1 MATSQASAAA
11 AAGTVT
17 TTATA
22 TIAWSHVLITF
33 DGYSK
38 LKEALDDDDDDV
50 GIKSDT
56 FRSGGHRW
64 YIEFCPSNKCE
75 DDKLRVCLYLDDDDD
90 GRDVTVRYKLSLL
103 SRDGHIISL
112 VQSFFTF
119 SGAGDYIDALI
130 TEQNASPLLGDS
142 FQISCDLTA
151 VPPPDI
157 HRHLGGLL
165 ANSQVGGDVTFQVAG
180 ELFAAHKYILAARSP
195 VFMADLFGNPPAKE
209 NAAATTTNVRIIDGG
224 IEPRVFRALL
234 HFVYT
239 DTLPEVANEGD
250 NDDKVAMAQGLL
262 VAADRYGMERLKT
275 ICGDVLCN
283 HIDVRTAMALLQLA
297 DSHGCRRLKEACVRV
312 IKDILAKVAAKKMF
326 FYFYSI

>member
-1 MATSQASAAA
+1 MATTAA
-11 AAGTVT
+11 AAGGNVT

-22 TIAWSHVLITF
+22 TMAGSHVLITF

-38 LKEALDDDDDDV
+38 LKEALDDDDDGG

-56 FRSGGHRW
+56 FPAGGHSW
-64 YIEFCPSNKCE
+64 YIEHYPINGDNHANVYLC
-75 DDKLRVCLYLDDDDD
+75 LDDDDAQ
-90 GRDVTVRYKLSLL
+90 VTARYELSLL
-103 SRDGHIISL
+103 TRDGGIISSA
-112 VQSFFTF
+112 QNFYTF
-119 SGAGDYIDALI
+119 HGANDYHTDMKVL
-130 TEQNASPLLGDS
+130 NASVLLGDS
-142 FQISCDLTA
+142 FQIRCVLSIVAGGEVAA

-234 HFVYT
+234 HYIYT
-239 DTLPEVANEGD
+239 DTLPEIANEGD
-250 NDDKVAMAQGLL
+250 NDDKVATAQGLL

-283 HIDVRTAMALLQLA
+283 HIDARTAMALLQLA

-312 IKDILAKVAAKKMF
+312 IKDILAKVAAAP
-326 FYFYSI
+326 